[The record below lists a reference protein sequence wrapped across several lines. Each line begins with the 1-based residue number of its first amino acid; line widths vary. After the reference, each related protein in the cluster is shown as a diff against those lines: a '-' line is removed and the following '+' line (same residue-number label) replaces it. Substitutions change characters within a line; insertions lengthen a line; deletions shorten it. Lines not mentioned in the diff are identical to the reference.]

1 MGDHPF
7 FSSQEINDQNFLLK
21 NSLTMLRRRK
31 QKKPAAARR
40 NERFLGWSGSLCVL
54 YLLFD
59 MTGSWTWEAL
69 FFILVA
75 FIPLC
80 FFVFRFHSYLRRHL
94 LEMGLIWIHKVLFF
108 WSLLITLLPLLMP
121 LLFEFSMCW
130 GNEWLGMCFFRKRPR
145 YYVEVAGRAWES
157 PKYC

>member
-54 YLLFD
+54 YLLLFD

-108 WSLLITLLPLLMP
+108 WSLLITLLALLVP
-121 LLFEFSMCW
+121 LLFEFSMC
-130 GNEWLGMCFFRKRPR
+130 
-145 YYVEVAGRAWES
+145 
-157 PKYC
+157 